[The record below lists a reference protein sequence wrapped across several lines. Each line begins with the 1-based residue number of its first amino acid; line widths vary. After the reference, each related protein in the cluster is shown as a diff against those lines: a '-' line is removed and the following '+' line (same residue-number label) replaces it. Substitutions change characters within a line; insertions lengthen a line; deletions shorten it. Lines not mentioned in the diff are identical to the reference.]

1 MTKKS
6 KTTLKIIAITL
17 YAILVLPLLLG
28 SLNVIV
34 DSFVPRNLV
43 EHHYMTQYRLIDSP
57 QDMEENLSVTRYKHN
72 SSGEILTNKE
82 VALLEKDTQADYT
95 VLDGWRYVCTAN
107 NIDYCIVSENVNGTV
122 KTYVAMR
129 LFDEFIPWQ
138 IGTVVSVVGS
148 FLVLNAYL
156 ILGAALVK
164 KFFIQATPC
173 QTNA

>member
-57 QDMEENLSVTRYKHN
+57 QDMEENLSVARYKHN
-72 SSGEILTNKE
+72 SSGEILTINNTSLILPWSGTDPGTI
-82 VALLEKDTQADYT
+82 AQKDNED
-95 VLDGWRYVCTAN
+95 
-107 NIDYCIVSENVNGTV
+107 
-122 KTYVAMR
+122 
-129 LFDEFIPWQ
+129 
-138 IGTVVSVVGS
+138 TVVYKPITDFKNIKEKGNYIIVVQ
-148 FLVLNAYL
+148 NKYDNKWYAYYR
-156 ILGAALVK
+156 
-164 KFFIQATPC
+164 
-173 QTNA
+173 